1 MNDEKE
7 PETRNWTMPEWM
19 EPYRKYIR
27 NTGGNPVEDLV
38 NDTNANIR
46 NNVIRAA
53 LCVAVESQVELLT
66 ILHREG
72 LLPAASDVL
81 TPERKAAIGRA
92 ERAIRGAL
100 EPSESPMRTMVYLT
114 SITDADLATLREM
127 AS

>member
-1 MNDEKE
+1 MNDETKPVTDDE
-7 PETRNWTMPEWM
+7 REATKRVIAWAKASWAWSMLPVQHMENAPEWEVM
-19 EPYRKYIR
+19 AHARKAIR
-27 NTGGNPVEDLV
+27 HRDFAIAFKVLE
-38 NDTNANIR
+38 NA
-46 NNVIRAA
+46 
-53 LCVAVESQVELLT
+53 
-66 ILHREG
+66 
-72 LLPAASDVL
+72 AASDVL